1 MWGDIAIAFLLAFI
15 TAFMMT
21 PYSIKLAKKVGA
33 VDVPKDNRRMHHKP
47 IPKLGGVAVI
57 AGFVVSFIY
66 LVITLSIED
75 SSRLN
80 LFGIEEY
87 GKKILGFFVGV
98 LILGITCFIDDVK
111 TIKPLAKLSGQ
122 LLAAIA
128 VVVSGIRIIEVI
140 PFFESAVLNEAVSMI
155 LTVIWIIVIT
165 NAINL
170 MDGLDGLSSGITMI
184 SCISLL
190 IIFSFTLKED
200 RKLSKAE
207 SLLKDGLIY
216 SEKIITYPFNYIKE
230 NIKEY
235 KKLKDVNKNNNI
247 LETSIDR
254 IDSIE
259 AENIELRRQLETLKE
274 ELNINYTLSDY
285 EYLNATVVS
294 RNVGYWHNKITIN
307 KGTYN
312 GVEKDMVVISS
323 KGLIGKVIKTSTF
336 TSDVRLIT
344 TSDTSNKISV
354 HISNGDNNLYGLINS
369 YDYNKNVLELEG
381 ISNTKD
387 VNIGDYVYTS
397 GLGGVFPTGILIGI
411 VEEITTD
418 SYDLAKIIKVK
429 PSADFNDINYVS
441 ILKRKSD
448 SK

>member
-1 MWGDIAIAFLLAFI
+1 MFGRKKQ
-15 TAFMMT
+15 
-21 PYSIKLAKKVGA
+21 SISKKY
-33 VDVPKDNRRMHHKP
+33 
-47 IPKLGGVAVI
+47 I
-57 AGFVVSFIY
+57 
-66 LVITLSIED
+66 
-75 SSRLN
+75 
-80 LFGIEEY
+80 
-87 GKKILGFFVGV
+87 
-98 LILGITCFIDDVK
+98 LIL
-111 TIKPLAKLSGQ
+111 
-122 LLAAIA
+122 
-128 VVVSGIRIIEVI
+128 II
-140 PFFESAVLNEAVSMI
+140 I
-155 LTVIWIIVIT
+155 LII
-165 NAINL
+165 L
-170 MDGLDGLSSGITMI
+170 
-184 SCISLL
+184 LL

-369 YDYNKNVLELEG
+369 YDYNKNVLKLEG

>member
-1 MWGDIAIAFLLAFI
+1 MFGRKKQ
-15 TAFMMT
+15 
-21 PYSIKLAKKVGA
+21 SISKK
-33 VDVPKDNRRMHHKP
+33 
-47 IPKLGGVAVI
+47 
-57 AGFVVSFIY
+57 Y
-66 LVITLSIED
+66 
-75 SSRLN
+75 
-80 LFGIEEY
+80 
-87 GKKILGFFVGV
+87 ILIIIII
-98 LILGITCFIDDVK
+98 LI
-111 TIKPLAKLSGQ
+111 
-122 LLAAIA
+122 
-128 VVVSGIRIIEVI
+128 
-140 PFFESAVLNEAVSMI
+140 I
-155 LTVIWIIVIT
+155 L
-165 NAINL
+165 
-170 MDGLDGLSSGITMI
+170 
-184 SCISLL
+184 LL

-235 KKLKDVNKNNNI
+235 KKLKDINKNNNI

>member
-1 MWGDIAIAFLLAFI
+1 MFGRKKQ
-15 TAFMMT
+15 
-21 PYSIKLAKKVGA
+21 SISKKY
-33 VDVPKDNRRMHHKP
+33 
-47 IPKLGGVAVI
+47 I
-57 AGFVVSFIY
+57 
-66 LVITLSIED
+66 
-75 SSRLN
+75 
-80 LFGIEEY
+80 
-87 GKKILGFFVGV
+87 
-98 LILGITCFIDDVK
+98 LILI
-111 TIKPLAKLSGQ
+111 L
-122 LLAAIA
+122 
-128 VVVSGIRIIEVI
+128 II
-140 PFFESAVLNEAVSMI
+140 I
-155 LTVIWIIVIT
+155 LII
-165 NAINL
+165 L
-170 MDGLDGLSSGITMI
+170 
-184 SCISLL
+184 LL

>member
-1 MWGDIAIAFLLAFI
+1 MFGRKKQ
-15 TAFMMT
+15 
-21 PYSIKLAKKVGA
+21 SISKKY
-33 VDVPKDNRRMHHKP
+33 
-47 IPKLGGVAVI
+47 I
-57 AGFVVSFIY
+57 
-66 LVITLSIED
+66 
-75 SSRLN
+75 
-80 LFGIEEY
+80 
-87 GKKILGFFVGV
+87 
-98 LILGITCFIDDVK
+98 LIL
-111 TIKPLAKLSGQ
+111 
-122 LLAAIA
+122 
-128 VVVSGIRIIEVI
+128 II
-140 PFFESAVLNEAVSMI
+140 I
-155 LTVIWIIVIT
+155 LII
-165 NAINL
+165 L
-170 MDGLDGLSSGITMI
+170 
-184 SCISLL
+184 LL

-411 VEEITTD
+411 VEEIATD

>member
-1 MWGDIAIAFLLAFI
+1 MFGRKKQ
-15 TAFMMT
+15 
-21 PYSIKLAKKVGA
+21 SISKKY
-33 VDVPKDNRRMHHKP
+33 
-47 IPKLGGVAVI
+47 I
-57 AGFVVSFIY
+57 
-66 LVITLSIED
+66 
-75 SSRLN
+75 
-80 LFGIEEY
+80 
-87 GKKILGFFVGV
+87 
-98 LILGITCFIDDVK
+98 LIL
-111 TIKPLAKLSGQ
+111 
-122 LLAAIA
+122 
-128 VVVSGIRIIEVI
+128 II
-140 PFFESAVLNEAVSMI
+140 I
-155 LTVIWIIVIT
+155 LII
-165 NAINL
+165 L
-170 MDGLDGLSSGITMI
+170 
-184 SCISLL
+184 LL

-285 EYLNATVVS
+285 EYLNATAVS

>member
-1 MWGDIAIAFLLAFI
+1 MFGRKKQ
-15 TAFMMT
+15 
-21 PYSIKLAKKVGA
+21 SISKKY
-33 VDVPKDNRRMHHKP
+33 
-47 IPKLGGVAVI
+47 I
-57 AGFVVSFIY
+57 
-66 LVITLSIED
+66 
-75 SSRLN
+75 
-80 LFGIEEY
+80 
-87 GKKILGFFVGV
+87 
-98 LILGITCFIDDVK
+98 LIL
-111 TIKPLAKLSGQ
+111 
-122 LLAAIA
+122 
-128 VVVSGIRIIEVI
+128 II
-140 PFFESAVLNEAVSMI
+140 I
-155 LTVIWIIVIT
+155 LII
-165 NAINL
+165 L
-170 MDGLDGLSSGITMI
+170 
-184 SCISLL
+184 LL

-285 EYLNATVVS
+285 EYLNATVVN

-448 SK
+448 SKW

>member
-1 MWGDIAIAFLLAFI
+1 MFGRKKQ
-15 TAFMMT
+15 
-21 PYSIKLAKKVGA
+21 SISKKY
-33 VDVPKDNRRMHHKP
+33 
-47 IPKLGGVAVI
+47 I
-57 AGFVVSFIY
+57 
-66 LVITLSIED
+66 
-75 SSRLN
+75 
-80 LFGIEEY
+80 
-87 GKKILGFFVGV
+87 
-98 LILGITCFIDDVK
+98 LIL
-111 TIKPLAKLSGQ
+111 
-122 LLAAIA
+122 
-128 VVVSGIRIIEVI
+128 II
-140 PFFESAVLNEAVSMI
+140 I
-155 LTVIWIIVIT
+155 LII
-165 NAINL
+165 L
-170 MDGLDGLSSGITMI
+170 
-184 SCISLL
+184 LL

-307 KGTYN
+307 KGTYKR
-312 GVEKDMVVISS
+312 VKKDMVVISS

>member
-1 MWGDIAIAFLLAFI
+1 MFGRKKQ
-15 TAFMMT
+15 
-21 PYSIKLAKKVGA
+21 SISKKY
-33 VDVPKDNRRMHHKP
+33 
-47 IPKLGGVAVI
+47 I
-57 AGFVVSFIY
+57 
-66 LVITLSIED
+66 
-75 SSRLN
+75 
-80 LFGIEEY
+80 
-87 GKKILGFFVGV
+87 
-98 LILGITCFIDDVK
+98 LIL
-111 TIKPLAKLSGQ
+111 
-122 LLAAIA
+122 
-128 VVVSGIRIIEVI
+128 II
-140 PFFESAVLNEAVSMI
+140 I
-155 LTVIWIIVIT
+155 LII
-165 NAINL
+165 L
-170 MDGLDGLSSGITMI
+170 
-184 SCISLL
+184 LL

-354 HISNGDNNLYGLINS
+354 HISNGDNNLYGLINN

>member
-1 MWGDIAIAFLLAFI
+1 MFGRKKQ
-15 TAFMMT
+15 
-21 PYSIKLAKKVGA
+21 SISKKY
-33 VDVPKDNRRMHHKP
+33 
-47 IPKLGGVAVI
+47 I
-57 AGFVVSFIY
+57 
-66 LVITLSIED
+66 
-75 SSRLN
+75 
-80 LFGIEEY
+80 
-87 GKKILGFFVGV
+87 
-98 LILGITCFIDDVK
+98 LILII
-111 TIKPLAKLSGQ
+111 ILIILLS
-122 LLAAIA
+122 
-128 VVVSGIRIIEVI
+128 
-140 PFFESAVLNEAVSMI
+140 
-155 LTVIWIIVIT
+155 
-165 NAINL
+165 
-170 MDGLDGLSSGITMI
+170 
-184 SCISLL
+184 

>member
-1 MWGDIAIAFLLAFI
+1 MFGRKKQ
-15 TAFMMT
+15 
-21 PYSIKLAKKVGA
+21 SISKKY
-33 VDVPKDNRRMHHKP
+33 
-47 IPKLGGVAVI
+47 I
-57 AGFVVSFIY
+57 
-66 LVITLSIED
+66 
-75 SSRLN
+75 
-80 LFGIEEY
+80 
-87 GKKILGFFVGV
+87 
-98 LILGITCFIDDVK
+98 LIL
-111 TIKPLAKLSGQ
+111 
-122 LLAAIA
+122 
-128 VVVSGIRIIEVI
+128 II
-140 PFFESAVLNEAVSMI
+140 I
-155 LTVIWIIVIT
+155 LII
-165 NAINL
+165 L
-170 MDGLDGLSSGITMI
+170 
-184 SCISLL
+184 LL

-259 AENIELRRQLETLKE
+259 AENIELRRQLEMLKE

-448 SK
+448 SKW

>member
-1 MWGDIAIAFLLAFI
+1 MFGRKKQ
-15 TAFMMT
+15 
-21 PYSIKLAKKVGA
+21 SISKK
-33 VDVPKDNRRMHHKP
+33 H
-47 IPKLGGVAVI
+47 I
-57 AGFVVSFIY
+57 
-66 LVITLSIED
+66 
-75 SSRLN
+75 
-80 LFGIEEY
+80 
-87 GKKILGFFVGV
+87 
-98 LILGITCFIDDVK
+98 LIL
-111 TIKPLAKLSGQ
+111 
-122 LLAAIA
+122 
-128 VVVSGIRIIEVI
+128 II
-140 PFFESAVLNEAVSMI
+140 I
-155 LTVIWIIVIT
+155 LII
-165 NAINL
+165 L
-170 MDGLDGLSSGITMI
+170 
-184 SCISLL
+184 LL

-207 SLLKDGLIY
+207 SLLKDGLTY

-448 SK
+448 SKW

>member
-1 MWGDIAIAFLLAFI
+1 MFGRKKQ
-15 TAFMMT
+15 
-21 PYSIKLAKKVGA
+21 SISKKY
-33 VDVPKDNRRMHHKP
+33 
-47 IPKLGGVAVI
+47 I
-57 AGFVVSFIY
+57 
-66 LVITLSIED
+66 
-75 SSRLN
+75 
-80 LFGIEEY
+80 
-87 GKKILGFFVGV
+87 
-98 LILGITCFIDDVK
+98 LIL
-111 TIKPLAKLSGQ
+111 
-122 LLAAIA
+122 
-128 VVVSGIRIIEVI
+128 II
-140 PFFESAVLNEAVSMI
+140 I
-155 LTVIWIIVIT
+155 LII
-165 NAINL
+165 L
-170 MDGLDGLSSGITMI
+170 
-184 SCISLL
+184 LL

-200 RKLSKAE
+200 RKLNKAE

>member
-1 MWGDIAIAFLLAFI
+1 MFGRKKQ
-15 TAFMMT
+15 
-21 PYSIKLAKKVGA
+21 SISKKY
-33 VDVPKDNRRMHHKP
+33 
-47 IPKLGGVAVI
+47 I
-57 AGFVVSFIY
+57 
-66 LVITLSIED
+66 
-75 SSRLN
+75 
-80 LFGIEEY
+80 
-87 GKKILGFFVGV
+87 
-98 LILGITCFIDDVK
+98 LIL
-111 TIKPLAKLSGQ
+111 
-122 LLAAIA
+122 
-128 VVVSGIRIIEVI
+128 II
-140 PFFESAVLNEAVSMI
+140 I
-155 LTVIWIIVIT
+155 LII
-165 NAINL
+165 L
-170 MDGLDGLSSGITMI
+170 
-184 SCISLL
+184 LL

-429 PSADFNDINYVS
+429 PSSDFNDINYVS